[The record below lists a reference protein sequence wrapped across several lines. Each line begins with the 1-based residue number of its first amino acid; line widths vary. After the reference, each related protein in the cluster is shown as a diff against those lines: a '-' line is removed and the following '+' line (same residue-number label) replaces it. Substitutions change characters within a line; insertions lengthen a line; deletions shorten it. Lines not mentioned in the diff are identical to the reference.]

1 MIGSGSN
8 YVDDKLIPFDT
19 VVKKEGIL
27 NSGESAQ
34 WDFIVFSQSQ
44 DRSNRR
50 VDESTVYTLKK
61 DGTIEGGG
69 KWQIGYWNSNT
80 LIADGRTKDGRGFGR
95 HIYTNG
101 VSMAVELPGGVKVD
115 GVCAYGWD
123 QDRKCQ
129 TVFFTGMTDKGIT
142 VWGQRI
148 PPAEDKSSAEV
159 VRGSAR
165 AQSIMKD

>member
-1 MIGSGSN
+1 MMISMLLSPCLYAGEDMMIGSGSELVGN
-8 YVDDKLIPFDT
+8 DLIPFDNE
-19 VVKKEGIL
+19 VKKDGIL

-50 VDESTVYTLKK
+50 TDESTVYTLKA

-69 KWQIGYWNSNT
+69 KWQIGTWNSAMMF
-80 LIADGRTKDGRGFGR
+80 LDGRTNDGRGWGQQT
-95 HIYTNG
+95 YLNG
-101 VSMAVELPGGVKVD
+101 VSMLVELPGGVKAD

-129 TVFFTGMTDKGIT
+129 TVFFTGLTDKGVA
-142 VWGQRI
+142 VWGEAA
-148 PPAEDKSSAEV
+148 PPLK
-159 VRGSAR
+159 
-165 AQSIMKD
+165 